1 MAMQAGV
8 QGERAPDQAPGSPRS
23 PAQRAQRAPAA
34 PQPRGGNPGRVPAPE
49 RGSPLQRGP
58 APQAPLPGTAP
69 RLRDSVIP
77 NPYPGSPCASSA
89 LLAASML
96 TPPGAQSLT
105 EWPGAGAFEHMGGA
119 QGRHAGGSGARLGL
133 GSPCGSLLG
142 GAPREG
148 DPGIGFF
155 GGTLADLQG
164 LSGGSGAGLAQG
176 LVQGLGLGAFPGDAL
191 DSTFSFPSFQ

>member
-1 MAMQAGV
+1 MQAGV
-8 QGERAPDQAPGSPRS
+8 QGERAPNQAPGSPVQS
-23 PAQRAQRAPAA
+23 FQRATAA
-34 PQPRGGNPGRVPAPE
+34 SQPRSGNPGRVPSPGP
-49 RGSPLQRGP
+49 RSPLRRGP
-58 APQAPLPGTAP
+58 APQPPLAGSAPG
-69 RLRDSVIP
+69 LRASLTP

-96 TPPGAQSLT
+96 TPPGAQSLS
-105 EWPGAGAFEHMGGA
+105 EWPGAGAFVQLGGA
-119 QGRHAGGSGARLGL
+119 QGRHAGGGAARLGL

-148 DPGIGFF
+148 DPSMGFF

-164 LSGGSGAGLAQG
+164 LSGGTGAGLAQG
-176 LVQGLGLGAFPGDAL
+176 YVQGLGLGAFPGDAL